1 MDENQPEQVRNR
13 VIESIKTQ
21 RAILVRRVAIILLL
35 LYFAVMVDVG
45 SHVYGTVNHGFY
57 FTYLGYD
64 IFPIPYQWAV
74 LLPVITELDPLRSFI
89 FFTFIGQGIW
99 IVWALLGIIYIVMP
113 LVHWAYNIKREPDS
127 EIMQVRS
134 DKVEKIGVITGIVAV
149 LSVYLSVVTF
159 RINLVNYGLLPLVLV
174 SSLSIVV
181 ICFLV
186 IEILNMI
193 RNKTR
198 KIPVT

>member
-45 SHVYGTVNHGFY
+45 SYVYGTVDHGFY